1 LGRSSIVIEQPLASL
16 VTLIDCVLP
25 SALLLLLLAE
35 DAPLLDEEAETE
47 LLDEWLP
54 VDRELACA

>member
-1 LGRSSIVIEQPLASL
+1 M
-16 VTLIDCVLP
+16 LIDCVFP

>member
-1 LGRSSIVIEQPLASL
+1 MIEQPLASL

-25 SALLLLLLAE
+25 SALLLLLAE

-47 LLDEWLP
+47 LLDKWLP
-54 VDRELACA
+54 ADRELACA